1 MDQRMKDIMARFDSM
16 KIGLDE
22 PFQFGCTMCGECCI
36 NREDILLSPRDIYRM
51 AKELGLSAG
60 SLFLKY
66 CEAYVGQDSRMPV
79 VRLNP
84 SGPDRRCPLLKDRK
98 CMVHNAKPT
107 VCAMFPIGRC
117 LVGKNPGEGITDIS
131 KTNLQYIFVNPGCGN
146 KSSTYTV
153 REYLESSGIPVYDE
167 YFMEWQRTVLRSV
180 NILRK
185 AEKEVRKEVMEQVWS
200 AAFAS
205 LYLHYDTMADFMP
218 QFAENVEKFSGMM
231 NQILHNGGF
240 NPKP

>member
-1 MDQRMKDIMARFDSM
+1 MDQRMKDIMDRFESM

-22 PFQFGCTMCGECCI
+22 PFQFGCTMCGECCV
-36 NREDILLSPRDIYRM
+36 NREDILMSPRDIYRM
-51 AKELGLSAG
+51 AKDLRLSA
-60 SLFLKY
+60 SRLFLQY

-79 VRLNP
+79 VRLKP
-84 SGPDRRCPLLKDRK
+84 CGTDRRCPLLKGRK
-98 CMVHNAKPT
+98 CMVHNAKPA

-117 LVGKNPGEGITDIS
+117 LVGKNSGEGIRDIS
-131 KTNLQYIFVNPGCGN
+131 KTNIQYIFVNPGCGD

-231 NQILHNGGF
+231 DQILHNGGF